1 MLCGGLHTSPT
12 TFSRY
17 RLCSLNLTLCF
28 SPSLS
33 SSPSL
38 PLHLSLF
45 LSLFSSLSLSLCH
58 SVSVASTTSLLL
70 SSFLSLCLSRFLHL
84 SSSLFLSVSLS
95 QSLPPPLYISF
106 YLPSISLIVEMSHL
120 SEYSLLF
127 LSSLST
133 LLSPSRSAG
142 CHAPLHPLN
151 LSITSPQQQQ

>member
-1 MLCGGLHTSPT
+1 VVDCILVRPHLVDIGSALST
-12 TFSRY
+12 SRY
-17 RLCSLNLTLCF
+17 VPLPLSLPPPLFL
-28 SPSLS
+28 SISLS
-33 SSPSL
+33 SS
-38 PLHLSLF
+38 LSLF
-45 LSLFSSLSLSLCH
+45 LPFSFS
-58 SVSVASTTSLLL
+58 
-70 SSFLSLCLSRFLHL
+70 LSLCLSRFHHL